1 MRFIGPGRKIFKKI
15 GKRIDQPAI
24 NSIYML
30 FMKTL
35 PNLPDLHQQIQS
47 LQHQLA
53 QLGPMRPG
61 CLSRQ
66 YRQPKLKKGPY
77 YQLSY
82 THQMKSRTE
91 YIPPDLVPQ
100 IQQELAEYQRYRE
113 LTQQWI
119 ELSIEWSRCKI
130 KQWKQASAS
139 SRPPA

>member
-1 MRFIGPGRKIFKKI
+1 
-15 GKRIDQPAI
+15 
-24 NSIYML
+24 ML
-30 FMKTL
+30 FMKTA
-35 PNLPDLHQQIQS
+35 PNWPGLQKQIQS

-82 THQMKSRTE
+82 TYQMKSRTE

-113 LTQQWI
+113 LTRQWI
-119 ELSIEWSRCKI
+119 ELSIEWSRWKI
-130 KQWKQASAS
+130 KQWKQTTASP
-139 SRPPA
+139 RPTA